1 MHVSVR
7 LTPVKLTVIM
17 KSHCYSEVFMKKY
30 IAVILALVLLIS
42 AAPQAFAASAYQIG
56 GQMLDFSIK
65 THDGKTFN
73 LFETLKEKELV
84 IINIWASWCGPC
96 RSEFPHMEEVYRE
109 YSDRIEIIAASCEP
123 SDTEKAIGEFARE
136 LGLTFP
142 MGRDTANLAYLFQA
156 SSIPTT
162 AVVSKSG
169 RIEYIMSGA
178 MQSADDFRNLLDA
191 FLMKRPTVAP
201 SGKDALSNAL
211 GAEGEIEFI
220 NSNDEYAWPMIAD
233 EKDGRSVLKASN
245 TGIPNSYASVRGA
258 VQANAGDVLMV
269 EFKTSTEPMYDLMK
283 ICIDNTVV
291 KVFGGEHDW
300 MTYAYPITAPGKHE
314 FEITYV
320 KNMQSSM
327 GDDCVWI
334 DSVRIIPASEAVSAL
349 SMNPDFPVHD
359 ELTLAPASES
369 ARKVLIFDP
378 LGTLDYYFGAF
389 EAYVAND
396 ASVEIT
402 AALTGETD
410 PEIAFLL
417 CDYDNISHPIS
428 ALTPDEDGLYRMTF
442 PIDDMEETG
451 YPYTTVYLFT
461 DPALD
466 PALTVMFF
474 RNEDNLDAMMALISQ
489 DEENPAVWTY
499 EEDLENQLD
508 SGEITDA
515 AYIIR
520 LTDTNG
526 DPVPGVM
533 VQVCSETLCNVYV
546 SDEDGMCAFVLE
558 PDNWEMHLLMIPEGY
573 WGDTESVTALD
584 PLGEEIEIVLQK
596 N

>member
-1 MHVSVR
+1 
-7 LTPVKLTVIM
+7 
-17 KSHCYSEVFMKKY
+17 MKK
-30 IAVILALVLLIS
+30 ILSFILSLILLIS
-42 AAPQAFAASAYQIG
+42 LLPAAHAAYQVG

-96 RSEFPHMEEVYRE
+96 RSEFPHMEEVYKE
-109 YSDRIEIIAASCEP
+109 YSDRVEIIAASCEP
-123 SDTEKAIGEFARE
+123 SDTEKAIGEFAKE

-162 AVVSKSG
+162 AVISKTG
-169 RIEYIMSGA
+169 KIEYIMSGA

-201 SGKDALSNAL
+201 SGKDALTAAL
-211 GAEGEIEFI
+211 GAEGEITFK
-220 NSNDEYAWPMIAD
+220 NSADEYAWPMIAD

-245 TGIPNSYASVRGA
+245 TGVPNSYASVKGE
-258 VQANAGDVLMV
+258 VQVNAGDVLKV
-269 EFKTSTEPMYDLMK
+269 TFKTSTEPMFDLMK
-283 ICIDNTVV
+283 ICIDNSVV

-300 MTYAYPITAPGKHE
+300 MTYAHPFGTSGKHE

-320 KNMQSSM
+320 KNMQTSS

-334 DSVRIIPASEAVSAL
+334 DSVEVLPASEAVSAL
-349 SMNPDFPVHD
+349 SMNPDTPVHD
-359 ELTLAPASES
+359 ELALVPASES

-378 LGTLDYYFGAF
+378 IGTLEYYFGAF

-396 ASVEIT
+396 ASAEIT
-402 AALTGETD
+402 AALTSDID

-417 CDYDNISHPIS
+417 CDYDNITHPVS
-428 ALTPDEDGLYRMTF
+428 TLTPDENGLFRLTF

-451 YPYTTVYLFT
+451 YPYTTVYLFS

-466 PALTVMFF
+466 PELTVMFF
-474 RNEDNLDAMMALISQ
+474 RDEDNLDAMMALISE

-499 EEDLENQLD
+499 EEDLENQLAD
-508 SGEITDA
+508 GEITDA
-515 AYIIR
+515 AYIVTV
-520 LTDTNG
+520 TDTDGN
-526 DPVPGVM
+526 PVPGAM

-546 SDEDGMCAFVLE
+546 SDENGQCAFVLE
-558 PDNWEMHLLMIPEGY
+558 PDNWEMHLLMLPEGY
-573 WGDTESVTALD
+573 SGDTESITELD
-584 PLGEEIEIVLQK
+584 PMDGEIEIVLEK

>member
-1 MHVSVR
+1 
-7 LTPVKLTVIM
+7 
-17 KSHCYSEVFMKKY
+17 MKK
-30 IAVILALVLLIS
+30 ILSFILSLILLIS
-42 AAPQAFAASAYQIG
+42 LLPAAHAAYQVG

-123 SDTEKAIGEFARE
+123 SDTEKAIGEFAKE

-162 AVVSKSG
+162 AISSKTG
-169 RIEYIMSGA
+169 KIEYIMSGA

-201 SGKDALSNAL
+201 SGKDALTAAL
-211 GAEGEIEFI
+211 GAEDEITFK
-220 NSNDEYAWPMIAD
+220 NSADEYAWPMIAD

-245 TGIPNSYASVRGA
+245 TGVPNSYASVKGE

-269 EFKTSTEPMYDLMK
+269 TFKTSTEPMFDLMK
-283 ICIDNTVV
+283 ICIDNSVV

-300 MTYAYPITAPGKHE
+300 MTYAHPFGTSGKHE

-320 KNMQSSM
+320 KNMQTSS

-334 DSVRIIPASEAVSAL
+334 DSVEVLPASEAVSAL
-349 SMNPDFPVHD
+349 SMNPNTPVHD
-359 ELTLAPASES
+359 ELALVPASES

-378 LGTLDYYFGAF
+378 IGTLEYYFGAF

-396 ASVEIT
+396 ASAEIT
-402 AALTGETD
+402 AALTSDID

-417 CDYDNISHPIS
+417 CDYDNITHPVS
-428 ALTPDEDGLYRMTF
+428 TLTPDENGLFRMTF

-451 YPYTTVYLFT
+451 YPYTTVYLFS

-466 PALTVMFF
+466 PELTVMFF
-474 RNEDNLDAMMALISQ
+474 RDEDNLDAMMALISE

-499 EEDLENQLD
+499 EEDLENQLTD
-508 SGEITDA
+508 GEITDA
-515 AYIIR
+515 AYIVTV
-520 LTDTNG
+520 TDTDGN
-526 DPVPGVM
+526 PVPGAM

-546 SDEDGMCAFVLE
+546 SDENGQCAFVLE
-558 PDNWEMHLLMIPEGY
+558 PDNWEMHLLMPPEGY
-573 WGDTESVTALD
+573 SGDTESITELD
-584 PLGEEIEIVLQK
+584 PMGGEIEIVLEK